1 MGTPADPAIVRKT
14 GATDRW
20 RRIGRRVSQEA
31 RRIAT
36 IFIYLWLVFGVL
48 VLHES
53 VVLSRHGLSAQ
64 FYGLAF
70 VNAWILA
77 KVMLVAEGLDARPH
91 FEGRPLI
98 LPIALRSAGFALL
111 LVCAYAAEE
120 SAINLWKGH
129 SLADALPAIGRGGV
143 RGLAVMTVIMAIA
156 LVPYFTW
163 RELGRVLGR
172 DTLRALM
179 LSGSEVPPEV

>member
-1 MGTPADPAIVRKT
+1 MRTPT
-14 GATDRW
+14 GSTVGRSAASAATW
-20 RRIGRRVSQEA
+20 RHLGRRLYGEA
-31 RRIAT
+31 KRIAA
-36 IFIYLWLVFGVL
+36 IFAYFWVVFGVL

-53 VVLSRHGLSAQ
+53 VVLSRHGLNSH

-91 FEGRPLI
+91 FQGRPLA
-98 LPIALRSAGFALL
+98 LPIALRSAGFAVL
-111 LVCAYAAEE
+111 LVCAYALEE
-120 SAINLWKGH
+120 TLINLWKGH
-129 SLADALPAIGRGGV
+129 RLVEALPAVGGGV

-156 LVPYFTW
+156 LVPYFAW

-172 DTLRALM
+172 EKLKALM
-179 LSGSEVPPEV
+179 LSSHKVSPGT